1 MRTGVRAEKIV
12 KSIVLTK
19 YLQNIHRP
27 EGMYSIE
34 GEKIPLNKCLG
45 GKENEK
51 NCKINVSIS
60 HGTMLQSIFCDNG
73 LRCE

>member
-51 NCKINVSIS
+51 N
-60 HGTMLQSIFCDNG
+60 
-73 LRCE
+73 